1 MRMLDSETYEMR
13 DMTPE
18 EEAAFLA
25 GQVASTPTLDDRAK
39 ELQRLVQDHMDAA
52 ARARGYDDLKTAV
65 GYAEEPA
72 VPRFQAEGRALRA
85 WRSLVWAR
93 CHWYFDE
100 VKAGRA
106 LEPTFAA
113 LVAILPTLE
122 LPE

>member
-1 MRMLDSETYEMR
+1 MNKMLNGEVVE
-13 DMTPE
+13 MTPE
-18 EEAAFLA
+18 EEAGFLA
-25 GQVASTPTLDDRAK
+25 EQAALAPTLDDRGK
-39 ELQRLVQDHMDAA
+39 ELQRLVQEHMDAA
-52 ARARGYDDLKTAV
+52 AQALGYDDLKTAV

-93 CHWYFDE
+93 CHWYFEE

-106 LEPTFAA
+106 LEPTFDA
-113 LVAILPTLE
+113 LLAILPKLE